1 MRIVYFDC
9 FSGISGDMTLG
20 ALVDA
25 GVSVDDL
32 KGELRRLDLPN
43 WDLTAR
49 KVVKQGISATDMMIT
64 VDDPVSHDH
73 HHDGH
78 DHHEGH
84 THSPSRS
91 YSEIAALLNRSRL
104 EEDVLQDSLAVF
116 GKIAIA
122 EAKIHGTTPDHIH
135 FHELGGLDAIIDIVG
150 SVIGLKLLGTDKVY
164 CSPFPM
170 SHGTIVCA
178 HGTFPVPAPAVMEL
192 LKGATFR
199 ETDIEGELITP
210 TGAGL
215 LAHYATGFSAPPAF
229 KTTAIGWGA
238 GKKDYDFPN
247 VLRLVVGETSG
258 TGGDLELEQLT
269 LLETNI
275 DDMNPQLYDWVMEK
289 AFDLGAL
296 DVSLTPIQMKKNRP
310 AVQLS
315 ILTKPE
321 HADSLRRLLFRETT
335 TLGIRATQVDRF
347 SLQRS
352 EIIARTSFGELRVKV
367 GFLGG
372 KPVNFAPEYED
383 CRRIAAEHSLSF
395 SEISEAATQE
405 ARRAFLDK
413 DQVNR

>member
-1 MRIVYFDC
+1 MRIAYFDC

-25 GVSVDDL
+25 GVAPDDL
-32 KGELRRLDLPN
+32 KGELLRLDLPD

-49 KVVKQGISATDMMIT
+49 KVIKRGISATDVTIT

-91 YSEIAALLNRSRL
+91 YSEIAALLNKSQL
-104 EEDVLQDSLAVF
+104 DEDVLQDSLSIF
-116 GKIAIA
+116 GKIAVA
-122 EAKIHGTTPDHIH
+122 EAKIHGTTPDDIH

-150 SVIGLKLLGTDKVY
+150 SVVGLKLLGIERVF
-164 CSPFPM
+164 CSPFPL

-229 KTTAIGWGA
+229 KTIAVGWGA

-247 VLRLVVGETSG
+247 VLRVVVGETAVEPD
-258 TGGDLELEQLT
+258 DLEQEQLT

-289 AFDLGAL
+289 AFDLDAL
-296 DVSLTPIQMKKNRP
+296 DVYLTPLQMKKNRP
-310 AVQLS
+310 AVQLA
-315 ILTKPE
+315 ILTRQE
-321 HADSLRRLLFRETT
+321 HADSLMRLLFRETT
-335 TLGIRATQVDRF
+335 TLGIRATKVDRF

-352 EIIARTSFGELRVKV
+352 EIIARTAYGEVRVKV
-367 GFLGG
+367 GFLCG
-372 KPVNFAPEYED
+372 KPTNFAPEYED
-383 CRRIAAEHSLSF
+383 CRRIAAEHSLPF

-413 DQVNR
+413 DQTNR